1 LAVDPNED
9 DLLYDV
15 YYRAADEKTWK
26 KLRDRID
33 EDFATWDSHAMP
45 DGTYVFRVVATDA
58 PSNPP
63 GRALAAEKLSAAFD
77 VDNTPPR
84 IENIKAQ
91 VQPTSVR
98 LTFAASDTFSIIRE
112 TACAVDAGDWLPLQS
127 ADGLD
132 DSRTESYDVPLPRPG
147 PGEHSIVVR
156 SMDAAG
162 NTGSGKV
169 VVEIP

>member
-1 LAVDPNED
+1 
-9 DLLYDV
+9 
-15 YYRAADEKTWK
+15 
-26 KLRDRID
+26 
-33 EDFATWDSHAMP
+33 MP
-45 DGTYVFRVVATDA
+45 DGTYILRVVATDA

-63 GRALAAEKLSAAFD
+63 GRALTAEKLSAAFD

-91 VQPTSVR
+91 VQPNGVR

-112 TACAVDAGDWLPLQS
+112 TACAVDAGDWLPLQA

-132 DSRTESYDVPLPRPG
+132 DSRSETYDVPLPRPG

-156 SMDAAG
+156 SIDAAG
-162 NTGSGKV
+162 NTGSGRV
-169 VVEIP
+169 VVDSRLSWRSLRNVAIRRS